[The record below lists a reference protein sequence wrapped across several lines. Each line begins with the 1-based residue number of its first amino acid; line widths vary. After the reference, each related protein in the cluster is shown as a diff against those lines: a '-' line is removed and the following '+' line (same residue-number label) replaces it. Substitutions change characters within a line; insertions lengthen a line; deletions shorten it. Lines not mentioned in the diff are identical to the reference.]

1 MLLLSNLQLSNF
13 HLDQYPLNA
22 THCSSVHIPR
32 TEIVKSCYGVKL
44 LSAEKEVILC
54 TANTANKVAECV
66 IDILV
71 CYIAAFVSKR
81 TYRAVSVIN
90 IVGFFAVTFLRDKL
104 IATCIEALLRIV
116 IIKLRKHIGKRTVNI
131 KQILSVFALG
141 NLCNTVNK
149 YYLLSIRIYLS
160 LKIRFS
166 ITKSG
171 IILNAISGNHL
182 PICLQKNQYI
192 LQIAPLLAQIHH

>member
-1 MLLLSNLQLSNF
+1 MQRNRIINRTLI
-13 HLDQYPLNA
+13 A
-22 THCSSVHIPR
+22 VHRNECTNNRIHISR

-44 LSAEKEVILC
+44 LACKEEVVFR
-54 TANTANKVAECV
+54 TANAANKVAECV

-71 CYIAAFVSKR
+71 CYIAAFVSQR
-81 TYRAVSVIN
+81 TNRAVSVVN
-90 IVGFFAVTFLRDKL
+90 IVRLLSVTFLRNKL
-104 IATCIEALLRIV
+104 IATCVETLLRIV